1 MCAVDPMLANMT
13 PEQIEEYVKNGA
25 QLKLKCCMHH
35 AKVTS
40 IAELAGCKHETR

>member
-1 MCAVDPMLANMT
+1 VCGGSNARQYDS
-13 PEQIEEYVKNGA
+13 EQIEEYVKNGA
-25 QLKLKCCMHH
+25 QLKLKCCMHF